1 MTLSCGHETQLVF
14 VVNGGNLQRH
24 ERVVHYLTQE
34 STNNMYKLVINF
46 SLKYMWRVKIETTVT
61 LTSVLKVLYSTQ

>member
-1 MTLSCGHETQLVF
+1 MSCGHETQLVF
-14 VVNGGNLQRH
+14 VVNDGNLQRH